1 MVEPVRH
8 RQTKGAATDMFGLQP
23 LRHTPTLPT
32 LAASRRLGHRQ
43 LGADD
48 RDRGTPRSATPPT
61 PPGIRVTYHGG
72 STGLSLGRDME
83 SGETDRVEVA
93 VGQCLLNRRVSGHAP
108 EPRRRTG
115 GDRCIELRYAVT
127 AQFVEAVVPVL
138 PLPPKIRA

>member
-1 MVEPVRH
+1 MTTAVDKWP
-8 RQTKGAATDMFGLQP
+8 AAARLVAVAAAG
-23 LRHTPTLPT
+23 HLPT
-32 LAASRRLGHRQ
+32 APTPPQ
-43 LGADD
+43 
-48 RDRGTPRSATPPT
+48 GTRPATPPT

-72 STGLSLGRDME
+72 STGLSLDKDME

>member
-1 MVEPVRH
+1 MARGVRLDPRREEDRMKIEGGCLCGKVIGIGGH
-8 RQTKGAATDMFGLQP
+8 
-23 LRHTPTLPT
+23 
-32 LAASRRLGHRQ
+32 LAM
-43 LGADD
+43 
-48 RDRGTPRSATPPT
+48 PPPP
-61 PPGIRVTYHGG
+61 PPGIRVSYHGG
-72 STGLSLGRDME
+72 SIGLGLDRDME